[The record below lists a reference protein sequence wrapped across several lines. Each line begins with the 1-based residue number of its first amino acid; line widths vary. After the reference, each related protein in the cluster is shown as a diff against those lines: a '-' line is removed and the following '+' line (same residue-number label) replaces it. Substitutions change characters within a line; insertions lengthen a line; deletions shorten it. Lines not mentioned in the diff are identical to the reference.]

1 MVVLEEKIY
10 FWLFWI
16 IPAVILLFLLT
27 RWWMKRAQHKFGN
40 PASIK
45 KLAPDKSRFKPVLK
59 LIFFLLALACFILA
73 LINPKIGSKI
83 ETVKREGVDIVF
95 AVDVSKSMLAEDMA
109 PNRLEKSKRIINQ
122 IIDNLHGDRV
132 GIIGYAG
139 SAFPQLPITTDYAS
153 AKLFLNEMHTDMVSS
168 QGTAIAEAIHL
179 SLDFFDDETKT
190 SRVLVLITDGEDHQ
204 GELEEISKEAAQKN
218 IRILTVGVGTEKGA
232 RIPIKE
238 NGVVKHFKRDW
249 NDETV
254 ITKMNEKNL
263 KDIAKATNGEYVYGR
278 DISKVLDKTEGFLEK
293 LEKSEF
299 ESKEFASFNSQFQWF
314 VGFGIL
320 FIILDILLLE
330 RKTAWVQ
337 RLNLFN
343 ENERKD
349 AA

>member
-1 MVVLEEKIY
+1 MIVLEEKIY

-27 RWWMKRAQHKFGN
+27 RWWMKSAQHKFGN
-40 PASIK
+40 PAALK
-45 KLAPDKSRFKPVLK
+45 KLVPDKSKFKPVLK
-59 LIFFLLALACFILA
+59 LILFLLALACFIMA
-73 LINPKIGSKI
+73 LVNPKIGSKV

-95 AVDVSKSMLAEDMA
+95 ALDVSKSMLAEDMA
-109 PNRLEKSKRIINQ
+109 PNRLEKSKRIINE

-153 AKLFLNEMHTDMVSS
+153 AKLFLNEMHTNMVSS
-168 QGTAIAEAIHL
+168 QGTAIADAIHL
-179 SLDFFDDETKT
+179 SLDYFDDETKT

-204 GELEEISKEAAQKN
+204 GEIEEIAEEAAQKD
-218 IRILTVGVGTEKGA
+218 IKIFTVGIGTEKGA

-254 ITKMNEKNL
+254 ITKMNAKNL
-263 KDIAKATNGEYVYGR
+263 KAIAKATGGEYIYGR
-278 DISKVLDKTEGFLEK
+278 DVRKVVTKTEDFLAE

-320 FIILDILLLE
+320 FIILELLLLE

-343 ENERKD
+343 ENESKD

>member
-1 MVVLEEKIY
+1 MIVLEEKTY

-40 PASIK
+40 PTALK

-59 LIFFLLALACFILA
+59 LTLYLLALACLIMA
-73 LINPKIGSKI
+73 LINPKIGSRI

-95 AVDVSKSMLAEDMA
+95 ALDVSKSMLAEDMA

-153 AKLFLNEMHTDMVSS
+153 AKLFLNEMNTDMVSS
-168 QGTAIAEAIHL
+168 QGTAIADAIHL
-179 SLDFFDDETKT
+179 SLGFFDDETKT
-190 SRVLVLITDGEDHQ
+190 GRVLMLITDGEDHE
-204 GELEEISKEAAQKN
+204 GELEEISKKAAEKD
-218 IRILTVGVGTEKGA
+218 IKIFTVGIGTEKGA

-238 NGVVKHFKRDW
+238 NGVVKYFKKDW
-249 NDETV
+249 NGETV
-254 ITKMNEKNL
+254 ITKMNSKNL
-263 KDIAKATNGEYVYGR
+263 KDIAEATDGEYVYGR
-278 DISKVLDKTEGFLEK
+278 DIGKVVSKTEEFLAK
-293 LEKSEF
+293 LEKSEL
-299 ESKEFASFNSQFQWF
+299 ESKEFASFKSQFQWF

-320 FIILDILLLE
+320 FIILDILVLE
-330 RKTAWVQ
+330 RKTAWLQ

-343 ENERKD
+343 ENERRD